1 MSNLILSTD
10 AKKDLADIKRY
21 ITENL
26 ENPKAA
32 LSVLSKITDN
42 IRLLRSHP
50 LIGTPLTSIAKTD
63 TDYRYLVSG
72 SYMVFYR
79 VSGKDVYVDRVLYG
93 RRDYLNALLGDTS
106 PEIMS

>member
-1 MSNLILSTD
+1 MSNLTLSAD

-32 LSVLSKITDN
+32 LAVLSKITDN

-50 LIGTPLTSIAKTD
+50 LIGTPLTAIAKTD
-63 TDYRYLVSG
+63 SDYRYLVSG
-72 SYMVFYR
+72 NYMVFYR
-79 VSGKDVYVDRVLYG
+79 VTGHEVYVDRVLYG